1 MVLRR
6 RRYTP
11 LIPLLFLGISLI
23 WLGSNGGE
31 NPPPQES
38 LLASKIEEGQV
49 KGPPGSAKRSV
60 LHCRGQPFGGSP
72 RQHGAKDQQ
81 WPSGQPSSG
90 QGQRKRRPATATEP
104 CASVVQAVQSI
115 STRSAQDLW
124 SPTPS
129 VFGEYT
135 AEQSFQR
142 RSNATNRLAKRLAGN
157 ARAKDCCFGTSY
169 TGTHVPGP
177 CDPTATGRGHRDGSP
192 RNESSPCG
200 AAIGIHGHPGREIAG
215 TIWTAPQEQEVLRLA
230 WLCLGRQPPTL
241 QPTLSAPTC
250 A

>member
-104 CASVVQAVQSI
+104 CGI
-115 STRSAQDLW
+115 R
-124 SPTPS
+124 PPS
-129 VFGEYT
+129 VRGTSSTIHFNALCTGPLEPYT
-135 AEQSFQR
+135 FCFWRVYRGAEFPTQVRAIQQRLDEDTATAAREMKAVLAEQPSESTAIQVEKSLALSGRHPRSR
-142 RSNATNRLAKRLAGN
+142 RYFVS
-157 ARAKDCCFGTSY
+157 
-169 TGTHVPGP
+169 PGYAWDVNHRP
-177 CDPTATGRGHRDGSP
+177 CSRPSP
-192 RNESSPCG
+192 RRP
-200 AAIGIHGHPGREIAG
+200 ALKRVGR
-215 TIWTAPQEQEVLRLA
+215 RLFRA
-230 WLCLGRQPPTL
+230 CFAQR
-241 QPTLSAPTC
+241 
-250 A
+250 